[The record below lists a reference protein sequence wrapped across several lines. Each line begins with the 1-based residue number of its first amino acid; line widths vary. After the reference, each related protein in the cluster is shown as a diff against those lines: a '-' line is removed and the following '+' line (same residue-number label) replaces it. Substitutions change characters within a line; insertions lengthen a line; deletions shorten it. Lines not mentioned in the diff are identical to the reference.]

1 MSPQNPLDHR
11 SYLPLYYQ
19 LRDKLRLLIDET
31 LAAGDQIPSENELVA
46 RYHVS
51 RNTVRLAIDSLI
63 KEGVVYRV
71 QGKGTFVSPEHMR
84 YDLQRLVSFT
94 EDMRRRKMKPDTCL
108 LGFSRQTPSSAIA
121 SYLALPPDSE
131 TYEIKRLRMA
141 DGEPMALSTAYM
153 PCSLIPNLTE
163 DNLVS
168 GSVFKIIEGRLR
180 LKIGYAD
187 RILKAASAD
196 ASQAELLKVE
206 PGFPLML
213 VEGVTYL
220 NNETPIEYVIIYY
233 RADRYEF
240 AYRSVRPP
248 K

>member
-19 LRDKLRLLIDET
+19 LRDKLRVLIDET

-71 QGKGTFVSPEHMR
+71 QGKGTFVSPEPMR

-94 EDMRRRKMKPDTCL
+94 EDMRRRKLKPDTHL
-108 LGFSRQTPSSAIA
+108 LGFSRQIPSPAIA
-121 SYLALPPDSE
+121 SHLALPPDSE
-131 TYEIKRLRMA
+131 AYEIKRLRLA

-153 PCSLIPNLTE
+153 PYYLIPTLTE
-163 DNLVS
+163 SDLMS

-180 LKIGYAD
+180 LKIGYAN
-187 RILKAASAD
+187 RMLKAAIAD
-196 ASQAELLKVE
+196 ASQAELLKVA

-213 VEGVTYL
+213 VEGVTCL
-220 NNETPIEYVIIYY
+220 DDETPIEYVIIYY
-233 RADRYEF
+233 RADRYDF

>member
-1 MSPQNPLDHR
+1 MSPHNPLDHR
-11 SYLPLYYQ
+11 SYVPLYYQ
-19 LRDKLRLLIDET
+19 LRDKLRLLIDEN
-31 LAAGDQIPSENELVA
+31 LAAGDQIPSENELVQ

-51 RNTVRLAIDSLI
+51 RNTVRLAIESLI

-71 QGKGTFVSPEHMR
+71 QGKGTFVSPEPMR

-94 EDMRRRKMKPDTCL
+94 EDMRRRGLKPDTRL
-108 LGFSRQTPSSAIA
+108 LGFTRKTPPFHVANR
-121 SYLALPPDSE
+121 LGLPPESE
-131 TYEIKRLRMA
+131 SYEIKRLRLA
-141 DGEPMALSTAYM
+141 DGEPMAVSTAYM
-153 PCSLIPNLTE
+153 PCDLIPELSE
-163 DNLVS
+163 GDLLS
-168 GSVFKIIEGRLR
+168 GSVFKIVEGRLR

-196 ASQAELLKVE
+196 DSQAELLKVE

-213 VEGVTYL
+213 VEGATYL
-220 NNETPIEYVIIYY
+220 DNETPIEYVIIYY

>member
-11 SYLPLYYQ
+11 SYVPLYYQ
-19 LRDKLRLLIDET
+19 LRDKLRILIDDT

-94 EDMRRRKMKPDTCL
+94 EDMRRRGLKPDTHL
-108 LGFSRQTPSSAIA
+108 LGFTQKTPSPTIA
-121 SYLALPPDSE
+121 SHLAISQESE
-131 TYEIKRLRMA
+131 TYEIKRLRLA
-141 DGEPMALSTAYM
+141 DGEPMAVSLAYM
-153 PCSLIPNLTE
+153 PCELIPSLTE
-163 DNLVS
+163 DDLLS

-196 ASQAELLKVE
+196 DSLAELLKVE

-213 VEGVTYL
+213 VEGATYL
-220 NNETPIEYVIIYY
+220 DNEMPVEYVIIYY

-240 AYRSVRPP
+240 AYRAVRPP

>member
-19 LRDKLRLLIDET
+19 LRDKLRILIDET
-31 LAAGDQIPSENELVA
+31 LAAGDRIPSENELVA
-46 RYHVS
+46 RYRVS

-94 EDMRRRKMKPDTCL
+94 EDMRRRKLKPDTRL
-108 LGFSRQTPSSAIA
+108 LGFSRQTPSPTIA
-121 SYLALPPDSE
+121 SRLALAPDSE
-131 TYEIKRLRMA
+131 TYEIKRLRLA
-141 DGEPMALSTAYM
+141 DGEPMAVSTAYM
-153 PCSLIPNLTE
+153 PYDLIPDLTE
-163 DNLVS
+163 SDLMS

-196 ASQAELLKVE
+196 DSQAELLKVE

-213 VEGVTYL
+213 VEGATYL
-220 NNETPIEYVIIYY
+220 DNETPIEYVIIYY